1 MAENSNNQYDINGQY
16 FNPDNYLHKLLKVCH
31 LYFVN
36 LNFSNSIIFITKFIY
51 FTGVY
56 IKTDYGS

>member
-31 LYFVN
+31 LHSVN
-36 LNFSNSIIFITKFIY
+36 VNFSNSIVFYYKIYIFYRSIH
-51 FTGVY
+51 
-56 IKTDYGS
+56 